1 MKRSISAFFGRMRG
15 LWGDR
20 RAATAVTVA
29 LLTPV
34 LVGSAGFVIDIGHIA
49 VVQRQL
55 QASTDA
61 AALAGGYQIP
71 SNTAVATATTYSTK
85 NAPTGVTATMVTGYP
100 ALKCLTSTGVT
111 CAGTERTGGANAIQV
126 SEQAVVPMWFAQILG
141 FNNFTV
147 TATSTAGAR
156 GGIGE
161 ALNVMIV
168 LDTTASMSSG
178 PTSIDNN
185 CGLGSTSTREQC
197 AQAGVKTLLT
207 GLNPSLDYVGLIV
220 FPGLQSSTQASQ
232 EYTCGGSL
240 SSSNTQNYG
249 NSPVYTVVGLS
260 NDFKSSSTATTLN
273 ATSHLALAVGD
284 GGCSSGISAPGG
296 QSTYYAEAI
305 NAAQADLVALSTT
318 QSPPHQNVIVFLSD
332 GAANSSD
339 TDTDVKGYIGTCTTS
354 RSGNTTCTASTT
366 LTVTSCPSGCS
377 ASTSSSQDGPLAAG
391 MILTG
396 SGVSAGTTIVKQ
408 LPGGTPGGTGTYQ
421 LSKSQKV
428 GTSTSAS
435 SLTGATPLSING
447 LSFAQDTNQCQ
458 QAIAAAQAAA
468 KAGTWVYSVAYGAD
482 TGTGSSSQCT
492 TDNSAVI
499 SGMSQLSSCTAMQY
513 IANSPSVY
521 PDKARFYSNNN
532 NGSDCPN
539 SNTIENLVAL
549 FTNLSTNLTEPRL
562 IPNNTA

>member
-1 MKRSISAFFGRMRG
+1 MKRSIDAFFSRLRG
-15 LWGDR
+15 FWGDR

-85 NAPTGVTATMVTGYP
+85 NAPTGVTATMVTGFP
-100 ALKCLTSTGVT
+100 VLKCLTSTGVT

-126 SEQAVVPMWFAQILG
+126 SEQATVPMWFAQILG

-168 LDTTASMSSG
+168 LDTTASMSS
-178 PTSIDNN
+178 SIDNG
-185 CGLGSTSTREQC
+185 CGLGNSATREQC
-197 AQAGVKTLLT
+197 ALAGVKTLLT

-220 FPGLQSSTQASQ
+220 FPGLQSTSQ
-232 EYTCGGSL
+232 ISKEYTCGGSL
-240 SSSNTQNYG
+240 TSSNTQNYG

-273 ATSHLALAVGD
+273 ASSHLALAVDD

-296 QSTYYAEAI
+296 QSTYYAGAI
-305 NAAQADLVALSTT
+305 QAAQADLVALSST
-318 QSPPHQNVIVFLSD
+318 QSPPSQNVIVFLSD
-332 GAANSSD
+332 GDANSTKTE
-339 TDTDVKGYIGTCTTS
+339 TDFDGYIGTCTTS
-354 RSGNTTCTASTT
+354 RSRTTCTASNT
-366 LTVTSCPSGCS
+366 LTVTSCPDGCA
-377 ASTSSSQDGPLAAG
+377 ASTSSSQDGPLTVG
-391 MILTG
+391 MPVTG
-396 SGVSAGTTIVKQ
+396 SGVTSGTTIVSQ
-408 LPGGTPGGTGTYQ
+408 LSGTTGGVGTYRV
-421 LSKSQKV
+421 SSSQKV
-428 GTSTSAS
+428 GTSASPS
-435 SLTGATPLSING
+435 SLTGATSLTIDG
-447 LSFAQDTNQCQ
+447 LSFAQNTNQCQ
-458 QAIAAAQAAA
+458 QAIAAARAAA
-468 KAGTWVYSVAYGAD
+468 AAGTWVYSVAYGSD
-482 TGTGSSSQCT
+482 TNTGSSTSCT
-492 TDNSAVI
+492 SDTSAII
-499 SGMSQLSSCTAMQY
+499 SGMSQLSSCTAMQN
-513 IANSPSVY
+513 IANSPGVM
-521 PDKARFYSNNN
+521 PDAARFYSNGN
-532 NGSDCPN
+532 NGVDCPH

-562 IPNNTA
+562 IPNNTT